1 MGSTPPGNIVKIDDS
16 FKKTSSVGTA
26 STPSAAP
33 TSSSKGTAKTAAVD
47 TATAS
52 ASDSVKISAQALA
65 LSGESSFDIKKVSEI
80 KAAIASG
87 TFQVNPEKV
96 ANGLIDTVRDLLS
109 SRKG

>member
-1 MGSTPPGNIVKIDDS
+1 MKIDDG
-16 FKKTSSVGTA
+16 FKKTGPVGVAGTQAKASKGADKSTAVGTA
-26 STPSAAP
+26 
-33 TSSSKGTAKTAAVD
+33 TSG
-47 TATAS
+47 
-52 ASDSVKISAQALA
+52 SDSVKISAQAQA
-65 LSGESSFDIKKVSEI
+65 LSGDSTFDLKKVTEI

>member
-1 MGSTPPGNIVKIDDS
+1 MKIDDS
-16 FKKTSSVGTA
+16 FKKTGSVGIA
-26 STPSAAP
+26 SSSA
-33 TSSSKGTAKTAAVD
+33 SSSKGTEKAAPVS
-47 TATAS
+47 TATAGTS
-52 ASDSVKISAQALA
+52 ESVKISAQAQA
-65 LSGESSFDIKKVSEI
+65 LSGSSTFDLKKVTEI

>member
-1 MGSTPPGNIVKIDDS
+1 MKIDDS
-16 FKKTSSVGTA
+16 FKKTGSVGSA
-26 STPSAAP
+26 ATPSATP
-33 TSSSKGTAKTAAVD
+33 TSTSKGAAKTAAVD

-52 ASDSVKISAQALA
+52 TSESVKISAQALA

>member
-1 MGSTPPGNIVKIDDS
+1 MKIDDS
-16 FKKTSSVGTA
+16 FKSTGSVGPA
-26 STPSAAP
+26 STQAR
-33 TSSSKGTAKTAAVD
+33 SSKGAEKSAAAGS
-47 TATAS
+47 ATAGT
-52 ASDSVKISAQALA
+52 SDSVKISAQAQA
-65 LSGESSFDIKKVSEI
+65 LSGNSTFDLKKVTEI

>member
-1 MGSTPPGNIVKIDDS
+1 MKIDDS
-16 FKKTSSVGTA
+16 FKKTGPVSTGSTSS
-26 STPSAAP
+26 SAP
-33 TSSSKGTAKTAAVD
+33 TSSSKGAAKSAPVN
-47 TATAS
+47 TATAGT
-52 ASDSVKISAQALA
+52 SDSVKISAQALA
-65 LSGESSFDIKKVSEI
+65 LSGESNFDVNKVNEI

>member
-1 MGSTPPGNIVKIDDS
+1 MKIDDS
-16 FKKTSSVGTA
+16 FKKTGIVGAA
-26 STPSAAP
+26 STQAKASKSAEKP
-33 TSSSKGTAKTAAVD
+33 VAVN
-47 TATAS
+47 TATAGS
-52 ASDSVKISAQALA
+52 SESVKISAQAKA
-65 LSGESSFDIKKVSEI
+65 LSGDSTFDLKKVSEI

>member
-1 MGSTPPGNIVKIDDS
+1 MKIDDS
-16 FKKTSSVGTA
+16 FKKTGSVGVA
-26 STPSAAP
+26 SAS
-33 TSSSKGTAKTAAVD
+33 TSSSKGAEKTAAVS
-47 TATAS
+47 TATAG
-52 ASDSVKISAQALA
+52 ASDSVKISAQAQA
-65 LSGESSFDIKKVSEI
+65 LSGDSTFDLKKVSEI

>member
-1 MGSTPPGNIVKIDDS
+1 MKIDDS

-26 STPSAAP
+26 STASSAP
-33 TSSSKGTAKTAAVD
+33 TSSNKGTAKAAPVS

-52 ASDSVKISAQALA
+52 TSDNVKISAQALA
-65 LSGESSFDIKKVSEI
+65 LGGESNFDVQKVNEI

-109 SRKG
+109 SRKS

>member
-1 MGSTPPGNIVKIDDS
+1 MKIDDS
-16 FKKTSSVGTA
+16 FKKTGPVSTNSTSS
-26 STPSAAP
+26 SAP
-33 TSSSKGTAKTAAVD
+33 TSSSKGAAKSAAVN
-47 TATAS
+47 TATAGS
-52 ASDSVKISAQALA
+52 SDNVKISAQALA
-65 LSGESSFDIKKVSEI
+65 LSGESNFDVNKVNEI